1 MCLHLWFTPMLPH
14 KRARDVDADG
24 QHNSMQMHILKLTPL
39 EIFPIL
45 KFILLFVFFLDVEI
59 LIQNFFHKDAGQI
72 RYSLIHPYSHPLDIA

>member
-1 MCLHLWFTPMLPH
+1 MLPH

-24 QHNSMQMHILKLTPL
+24 QHYSMQMHILKLAL

-72 RYSLIHPYSHPLDIA
+72 RYSLIHPYSLPLDIA